1 MQKVWEYNK
10 VRYVHSKLESFINV
24 RCDETFEVSEYLCI
38 TIFLGLLD
46 IRFRRLEV
54 DDVIDATVR
63 LF

>member
-10 VRYVHSKLESFINV
+10 VQYIRNKLESFINLLYSKYPNICV
-24 RCDETFEVSEYLCI
+24 LCI
-38 TIFLGLLD
+38 TVFLGILNM
-46 IRFRRLEV
+46 RFRRLEV